1 MVQVTRPSAGRPR
14 PGILVMQAVSLSAG
28 EVTVEAGIPVT
39 TVERTIVDL
48 AAELDGS
55 QLTRVLVA
63 ADRNRRLSWGRLTEI
78 LEDGPRRVGA
88 AVLKKAI
95 EGVDPGD
102 VETRS
107 GNEVDFLRL
116 CRQAELPVPLA
127 NVLVGGYL
135 VDFLW
140 PAERVIVEVDSY
152 RYHHDRPAFER
163 DHRAT
168 LELETAG
175 YRVHRIDDQMLHTG
189 PGPFIELVRRALGAS

>member
-1 MVQVTRPSAGRPR
+1 
-14 PGILVMQAVSLSAG
+14 MQAVSLSA
-28 EVTVEAGIPVT
+28 EDVTVEAGIPVT

-48 AAELDGS
+48 AAELDRS
-55 QLTRVLVA
+55 QLTHVLVA
-63 ADRNRRLSWGRLTEI
+63 ADRNRKLSWARLTEI

-95 EGVDPGD
+95 EGTDPRD

-107 GNEVDFLRL
+107 GNEIDFLGL
-116 CRQAELPVPLA
+116 CREAGLPVPAA

-168 LELETAG
+168 VELETAG
-175 YRVHRIDDQMLHTG
+175 YRVHRIGDLMLQAG
-189 PGPFIELVRRALGAS
+189 PGPFIELVRRSLGPS